1 MGINSEQI
9 QPAVLRPGDDGQ
21 RLDAFLAQRL
31 PDLSRARI
39 QRLIAEG
46 RVTVDAER
54 VRPSRRLAAGQTVV
68 VALPAPTSDA
78 LEPQPAPLSVV
89 HEDADLVVVDK
100 PPGLTVHPAAGQPDG
115 TLANAL
121 VAHYPDVAD
130 IGGPGRAGIV
140 HRLDKGT
147 SGLLVAAKN
156 EASHDGLTAQ
166 FKDRLVS
173 KRYVALVVGS
183 PSEERAVIDA
193 PVGRHPRQ
201 RQRMAVVSDGR
212 PAATPYRVLERYR
225 GYTLVEAS
233 PKTGR
238 THQVRVHFA
247 SIGHPLAGDA
257 TYGRRLPELD
267 RQFLHAAFLAFRHP
281 RSGETVEVRSELP
294 ADLRRFLES
303 LEVMAAG

>member
-1 MGINSEQI
+1 M
-9 QPAVLRPGDDGQ
+9 VT
-21 RLDAFLAQRL
+21 L
-31 PDLSRARI
+31 P
-39 QRLIAEG
+39 E
-46 RVTVDAER
+46 
-54 VRPSRRLAAGQTVV
+54 
-68 VALPAPTSDA
+68 PAPDA
-78 LEPQPAPLSVV
+78 LRPQPAPLAVV
-89 HEDADLVVVDK
+89 HEDDDLVVVDK

-121 VAHYPDVAD
+121 LALYPDVAD

-156 EASHDGLTAQ
+156 EAAHAGLAAQ

-173 KRYVALVVGS
+173 KRYVALVAG
-183 PSEERAVIDA
+183 PLSEERAVIEA

-201 RQRMAVVSDGR
+201 RQRMAVVDDGR

-257 TYGRRLPELD
+257 TYGRREPELD

-281 RSGETVEVRSELP
+281 RSEKTVELRSELP
-294 ADLRRFLES
+294 PDLRRFLQS
-303 LEVMAAG
+303 LEPLAAG

>member
-1 MGINSEQI
+1 MRGMGDR
-9 QPAVLRPGDDGQ
+9 AVLRPEEDGQ
-21 RLDAFLAQRL
+21 RLDAFLAERL
-31 PDLSRARI
+31 PGLSRSRV
-39 QRLIAEG
+39 QRLIADG
-46 RVTVDAER
+46 DVIVDGKR
-54 VRPSRRLAAGQTVV
+54 VRASHRLSAGQRVAA
-68 VALPAPTSDA
+68 ALPETVPDA
-78 LEPQPAPLSVV
+78 LRPQAARLEVV

-121 VAHYPDVAD
+121 VARYPEVEGV
-130 IGGPGRAGIV
+130 GGPGRAGIV

-147 SGLLVAAKN
+147 SGLLVAARN
-156 EASHDGLTAQ
+156 EAAHAGLAAQ

-173 KRYVALVVGS
+173 KRYTALAVGS
-183 PSEERAVIDA
+183 LSEERAVIDA
-193 PVGRHPRQ
+193 PVGRHPGQ

-212 PAATPYRVLERYR
+212 PAETPYRVLERYR

-257 TYGRRLPELD
+257 TYGRREPGLG
-267 RQFLHAAFLAFRHP
+267 RQFLHAAYLAFGHP
-281 RSGETVEVRSELP
+281 RSGEAVEFRAELP

-303 LEVMAAG
+303 LEAVGAG

>member
-1 MGINSEQI
+1 MGDPE
-9 QPAVLRPGDDGQ
+9 VLRPEEDGQ
-21 RLDAFLAQRL
+21 RLDAFLAERL
-31 PDLSRARI
+31 PDLSRSRI
-39 QRLIAEG
+39 QRLIADGE
-46 RVTVDAER
+46 VTVDGAR
-54 VRPSRRLAAGQTVV
+54 VRPSHRLSAGQRVAA
-68 VALPAPTSDA
+68 ALPEPVPDT
-78 LEPQPAPLSVV
+78 LRPQPARLAVV
-89 HEDADLVVVDK
+89 HEDSDLVVVDK

-121 VAHYPDVAD
+121 VALYPEVEGV
-130 IGGPGRAGIV
+130 GGPGRAGIV

-156 EASHDGLTAQ
+156 AAAHASLTAQ
-166 FKDRLVS
+166 FKERLVS
-173 KRYVALVVGS
+173 KRYAALAVGA
-183 PSEERAVIDA
+183 PPEERAVIEA
-193 PVGRHPRQ
+193 PVGRHPTR

-247 SIGHPLAGDA
+247 SIGHPLAGDR
-257 TYGRRLPELD
+257 TYGRGHPELG

-281 RSGETVEVRSELP
+281 RTGETVEFRSELP
-294 ADLRRFLES
+294 ADLRRFLQG
-303 LEVMAAG
+303 LEPLAAG

>member
-9 QPAVLRPGDDGQ
+9 QPAVLRPAEDGQ
-21 RLDAFLAQRL
+21 RLDAFLAESL
-31 PDLSRARI
+31 PDLSRTRI
-39 QRLIAEG
+39 QRLIADG
-46 RVTVDAER
+46 RVTVDGER
-54 VRPSRRLAAGQTVV
+54 ERASHRLAAGQTVA
-68 VALPAPTSDA
+68 VALPAPAPDA
-78 LEPQPAPLSVV
+78 LRPQPARLAVV

-121 VAHYPDVAD
+121 VALYPDVAD
-130 IGGPGRAGIV
+130 IGGPRRAGVV

-147 SGLLVAAKN
+147 SGLLVAAKT
-156 EASHDGLTAQ
+156 ESAHAGLAAQ

-183 PSEERAVIDA
+183 PAEERAVIEA

-257 TYGRRLPELD
+257 TYGRREPGLD
-267 RQFLHAAFLAFRHP
+267 RHFLHAAFLAFRHP
-281 RSGETVEVRSELP
+281 RSGETVEVRSELA
-294 ADLRRFLES
+294 ADLRRFLQS

>member
-1 MGINSEQI
+1 MAD
-9 QPAVLRPGDDGQ
+9 PDVLRPAADGQ
-21 RLDAFLAQRL
+21 RLDAFLAESL
-31 PDLSRARI
+31 PDLSRTRI
-39 QRLIAEG
+39 QRLIADG
-46 RVTVDAER
+46 RVTVDSER
-54 VRPSRRLAAGQTVV
+54 VRASHRLSAGQAVA

-89 HEDADLVVVDK
+89 YEDDDLVVVDK

-121 VAHYPDVAD
+121 VALYPEVAD
-130 IGGPGRAGIV
+130 IGGFGRAGIA

-156 EASHDGLTAQ
+156 EASHAGLAAQ
-166 FKDRLVS
+166 FKERLVS
-173 KRYVALVVGS
+173 KRYMALAVGALA
-183 PSEERAVIDA
+183 EERAVIDA

-212 PAATPYRVLERYR
+212 PASTPYRVLERYR
-225 GYTLVEAS
+225 GYTLAEAS

-247 SIGHPLAGDA
+247 SIGHALAGDA
-257 TYGRRLPELD
+257 TYGRRDPGLD
-267 RQFLHAAFLAFRHP
+267 RHFLHAAFLSFRHP

-294 ADLRRFLES
+294 EDLRRFLES
-303 LEVMAAG
+303 LEVMAAGATGRT

>member
-9 QPAVLRPGDDGQ
+9 QPAVLRPAEDGQ

-31 PDLSRARI
+31 PDLSRTRI

-68 VALPAPTSDA
+68 VALPAPAPDA
-78 LEPQPAPLSVV
+78 LRPQPAPLAVV
-89 HEDADLVVVDK
+89 HEDDDLVVVDK

-121 VAHYPDVAD
+121 VALYPDVAD

-147 SGLLVAAKN
+147 SGLLVAAKT
-156 EASHDGLTAQ
+156 ESSHDGLAAQ

-173 KRYVALVVGS
+173 KRYTALVVGS
-183 PSEERAVIDA
+183 PAEERAVIDA

-267 RQFLHAAFLAFRHP
+267 RHFLHAAFLAFRHP

-303 LEVMAAG
+303 LEAMAAG

>member
-1 MGINSEQI
+1 MAD
-9 QPAVLRPGDDGQ
+9 PAVLRPAEDGQ
-21 RLDAFLAQRL
+21 RLDAFLAESL
-31 PDLSRARI
+31 SDLSRTRI
-39 QRLIAEG
+39 QRLIADG
-46 RVTVDAER
+46 RVTVDSER
-54 VRPSRRLAAGQTVV
+54 VRPSHRLAAGQAVA
-68 VALPAPTSDA
+68 VALPEPASDA
-78 LEPQPAPLSVV
+78 LKPQPALLTVV
-89 HEDADLVVVDK
+89 HEDADLIVVDK
-100 PPGLTVHPAAGQPDG
+100 PPGLTVHPAAGQADG

-121 VAHYPDVAD
+121 LALYPEVEGV
-130 IGGPGRAGIV
+130 GGPRRAGIV

-156 EASHDGLTAQ
+156 EAAHASLTAQ

-173 KRYVALVVGS
+173 KRYTALVVGS
-183 PSEERAVIDA
+183 LSEERAVIEA
-193 PVGRHPRQ
+193 PIGRHPRQ
-201 RQRMAVVSDGR
+201 RQRMAVVDDGR

-247 SIGHPLAGDA
+247 SIRHPLAGDA

-281 RSGETVEVRSELP
+281 RSGETVEFRSELP
-294 ADLRRFLES
+294 PDLRRFLQS
-303 LEVMAAG
+303 LEPRAPG